1 MLRGLYSLLQEAS
14 IMDVTSAGVK
24 RVSSTFRNAARQG
37 L

>member
-1 MLRGLYSLLQEAS
+1 MLRGLYSLLQEAL

-24 RVSSTFRNAARQG
+24 RVSTSFRNVACQG